1 MTYTFTTQTTHP
13 LPYPHP
19 KIRNYHLARSPAK
32 FYLYSKVDLNINNST
47 KFAFVFYHFFSRERY
62 SNLFYHFIS
71 ERKGA
76 SAVMHCNG
84 KLPSLA
90 SLIYSGSEFKMKN
103 QGIIKVSINFSIKYV
118 VIRTK
123 KFVVRLK
130 YNNFI

>member
-1 MTYTFTTQTTHP
+1 M
-13 LPYPHP
+13 
-19 KIRNYHLARSPAK
+19 
-32 FYLYSKVDLNINNST
+32 NINDLT
-47 KFAFVFYHFFSRERY
+47 KFTFLFYHFFSRERY

-103 QGIIKVSINFSIKYV
+103 QGIIKVFIDFVIKYV
-118 VIRTK
+118 VIK
-123 KFVVRLK
+123 IKILIFCQ
-130 YNNFI
+130 IEI